1 MARKVVK
8 ACGGSVQ
15 GKTIAVLGLTFKPNT
30 DDMRDAPAI
39 NIIDALQRAGATVRA
54 FDPVGMEQA
63 KAVLRDVTYCADA
76 YDCAHGAD
84 ALVLI
89 TEWDAFRALDLPRLK
104 QRMKAPVV
112 VDLRN
117 VYRAEEMARH
127 GFDYVRIGGSAHR
140 AARKAE
146 AAE

>member
-1 MARKVVK
+1 
-8 ACGGSVQ
+8 VQ

-30 DDMRDAPAI
+30 DDMRDAPSI

-54 FDPVGMEQA
+54 HDPVGIEQA
-63 KAVLRDVTYCADA
+63 KAVLHDVHYADSP
-76 YDCAHGAD
+76 YDCAQGAD

-89 TEWDAFRALDLPRLK
+89 TEWDAYRALDLARLK

-117 VYRAEEMARH
+117 VYRAEEMAKH
-127 GFDYVRIGGSAHR
+127 GFDYVRVGGKSVWR
-140 AARKAE
+140 NKE
-146 AAE
+146 